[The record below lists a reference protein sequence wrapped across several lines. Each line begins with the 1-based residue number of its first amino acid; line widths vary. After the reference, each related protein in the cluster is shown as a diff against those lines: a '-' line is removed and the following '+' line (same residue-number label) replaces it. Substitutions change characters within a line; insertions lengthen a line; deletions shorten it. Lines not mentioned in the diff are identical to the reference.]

1 MMLYK
6 YRTLDNFQFLLDIL
20 INNRLYAAKFDS
32 MNDPMEGVYT
42 TKELVAEEFHQQLK
56 KDLGDIKLC
65 SLSTE
70 KDSPLMWAH
79 YAAGNRGCVI
89 GVELPADTIPVP
101 VKYDGPSVIDIN
113 RQMASAERARRVL
126 SYKNDFW
133 EYESEVR
140 TFVENGIYQAV
151 VVKEITFGE
160 KADKTAKAIIKKILA
175 KMSPDV
181 AVHERGKE

>member
-1 MMLYK
+1 MLYK

-20 INNRLYAAKFDS
+20 VNNRLFAAKFDS

-42 TKELVAEEFHQQLK
+42 TRGLVDEEFHAGLK
-56 KDLGDIKLC
+56 RDIGDIKLC

-89 GVELPADTIPVP
+89 GVELPLGTIVKP
-101 VKYDGPSVIDIN
+101 VKYYGPSVIDIN
-113 RQMASAERARRVL
+113 RQMKSKERARRVL
-126 SYKNDFW
+126 TYKNDFW
-133 EYESEVR
+133 DYESEVR
-140 TFVENGIYQAV
+140 TFVENGNYQPV

-160 KADKTAKAIIKKILA
+160 KADKTTKAIVKKIMA
-175 KMSPDV
+175 KINPEV
-181 AVHERGKE
+181 AIFERSKD

>member
-1 MMLYK
+1 MFYK

-20 INNRLYAAKFDS
+20 INSRLYAARFDS

-42 TKELVAEEFHQQLK
+42 TNELVDEVFHEQLK
-56 KDLGDIKLC
+56 KDIGNIKVC

-89 GVELPADTIPVP
+89 GVELPSGTKAKP
-101 VKYDGPSVIDIN
+101 VKYEGPSDIKIDT
-113 RQMASAERARRVL
+113 QMESAERARRVL
-126 SYKNDFW
+126 TYKNDFW

-140 TFVENGIYQAV
+140 TFVESGLYQSV

-160 KADKTAKAIIKKILA
+160 KADKTAKGIIKKILA
-175 KMSPDV
+175 KLAPEV
-181 AVHERGKE
+181 AIYERGKE